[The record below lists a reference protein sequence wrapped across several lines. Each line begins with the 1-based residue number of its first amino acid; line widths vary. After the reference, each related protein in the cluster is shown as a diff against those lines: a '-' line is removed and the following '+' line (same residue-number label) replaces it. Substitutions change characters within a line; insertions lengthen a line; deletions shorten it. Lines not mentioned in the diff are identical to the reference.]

1 MKQETRVSPSVTL
14 ILWFAVWFGL
24 EIPNL
29 AEHSYTCSTFSGVLA
44 GAPLPAGLNPAESM
58 FFLKK
63 EGKNSFH
70 SSQQNHSL
78 LSIPQVSSLFCTPFF
93 YGICEEGK
101 IDYLFNVSQ

>member
-1 MKQETRVSPSVTL
+1 
-14 ILWFAVWFGL
+14 
-24 EIPNL
+24 
-29 AEHSYTCSTFSGVLA
+29 
-44 GAPLPAGLNPAESM
+44 M